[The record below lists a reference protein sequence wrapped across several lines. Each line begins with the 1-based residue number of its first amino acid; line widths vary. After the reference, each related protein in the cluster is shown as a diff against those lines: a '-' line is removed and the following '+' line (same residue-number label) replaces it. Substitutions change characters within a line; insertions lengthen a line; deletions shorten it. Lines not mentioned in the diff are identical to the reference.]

1 VTDLGK
7 IGRGL
12 KSDKLIKLINEA
24 HLFKEIG
31 FDEELKNFYQLKQFF
46 KMKDVILKDNSKLIF
61 KDVVSDELIFQS
73 FFKVADAEMKK
84 ELKILNVDQLR
95 RFLEMER
102 VIYQINPKILDV
114 NFDLNVKLADNILN
128 NELKLSY
135 DDFLRLDDLEATNAL
150 FFLSATTRVGSET
163 LRNLNLARMQSRF
176 QKNLFTRFKDF
187 YKMLKNKVQKLNPI
201 Y

>member
-73 FFKVADAEMKK
+73 VFKVADAEMKK